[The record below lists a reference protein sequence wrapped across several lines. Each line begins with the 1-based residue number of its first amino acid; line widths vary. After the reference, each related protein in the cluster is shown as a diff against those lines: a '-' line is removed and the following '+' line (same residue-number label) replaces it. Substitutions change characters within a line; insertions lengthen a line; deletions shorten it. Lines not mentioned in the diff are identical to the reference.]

1 MVRNIIKN
9 SNTYLA
15 ALAMCA
21 AIASCTSDED
31 IVKEEGK
38 VSSTSTCDVKE
49 KQSTDEFSSR
59 SMLNF
64 GTKGMEF
71 VWEKNDEM
79 TVMARND
86 NSARQIYV
94 LQSEG
99 GEPKATFYT
108 ENFKPKIGQLYYA
121 FGKSETSS
129 KKVKIPDQNN
139 ITVDYSG
146 QTQIGNASPRHLG
159 EYDFLASAALC
170 ENQDAM
176 HLDFNH
182 LGSTFRVVMDF
193 DVTEAVVNN
202 QYERAALT
210 ATADQSA
217 AENAVKM
224 TRFTEMEIYDS
235 ENTFRQT
242 TRNFSFAT
250 GTNGDNYTFAWPG
263 QEITKMDRFKVA
275 LMNETE
281 SRSDPATYE
290 GAKGIT
296 RFEALVDKSTN
307 TKDQNKLIAYMEFPP
322 ADFTNKKIVI
332 MLKGYYEKYESGSW
346 KKHDVSYVAT
356 HEDDFKFS
364 GVGTRNLQAGK
375 ACVMRLIMKK
385 PEKFDISLKV
395 NHMWQHGST
404 LDQTLSSK
412 AGTGDPGYDKEI
424 VTPTHIYY
432 IYCHDGEVVAP
443 RDGGTAVTS
452 ITGLTSANWDTKNT
466 DGVWVS
472 TYKDIITFDKPHCDN
487 ASHNC
492 EYHLYVAASTSPLT
506 FTKIVDE
513 VEVPLV
519 NIGSSEADVVRALTY
534 NLPDANVQTFMRDLY
549 STPWDATSFV
559 GDITDPVQDVILY
572 HVAAKVDLKWN
583 SATAVERVYAD
594 NVKNNNLLLFQPTQN
609 LDGVLS
615 SGGYSDSWTMPVDQQ
630 YNGRYILYLPQFKTA
645 DNNNC
650 SYKIGLGAHAT
661 TPITFTPIS
670 TQGGFTSWL
679 RWLKKK

>member
-21 AIASCTSDED
+21 AIASCTTNED
-31 IVKEEGK
+31 IVQDEGK

-49 KQSTDEFSSR
+49 KQSSDEFSSR

-146 QTQIGNASPRHLG
+146 QTQIGNASPGHLG

-170 ENQDAM
+170 VNQDAM

-242 TRNFSFAT
+242 TRNFSFET

-296 RFEALVDKSTN
+296 RFDPLVDNSTN
-307 TKDQNKLIAYMEFPP
+307 AKDKNKLIAYMEFPP

-356 HEDDFKFS
+356 HEANFSFS
-364 GVGTRNLQAGK
+364 GVPTRNLEAGK
-375 ACVMRLIMKK
+375 ACVMRLTMKK
-385 PEKFDISLKV
+385 PEKFDVSLKV

-404 LDQTLSSK
+404 LDHTLSSK

-443 RDGGTAVTS
+443 RDGGSAVTH
-452 ITGLTSANWDTKNT
+452 ITASGTSDWDTKNT
-466 DGVWVS
+466 DGVWTS
-472 TYKDIITFDKPHCDN
+472 TYKGGTNNGIITLDKPECKKSTKDEK
-487 ASHNC
+487 C
-492 EYHLYVAASTSPLT
+492 EYHLYVVASTSPLT
-506 FTKIVDE
+506 ISANVDD
-513 VEVPLV
+513 
-519 NIGSSEADVVRALTY
+519 SEADVVRALTY
-534 NLPDANVQTFMRDLY
+534 DLPSTGVQTFMRDLY
-549 STPWDATSFV
+549 STPWDATNFV
-559 GDITDPVQDVILY
+559 GDITDPVQDVTLY

-583 SATAVERVYAD
+583 SATAVKNVSANDVKKQGLYIFKPTENTGGIVSSGYTETFSLAD
-594 NVKNNNLLLFQPTQN
+594 NV
-609 LDGVLS
+609 
-615 SGGYSDSWTMPVDQQ
+615 DQW

-645 DNNNC
+645 DNNDCTYNV
-650 SYKIGLGAHAT
+650 KLGTYDAEN
-661 TPITFTPIS
+661 ITFTS
-670 TQGGFTSWL
+670 VNTQGGFTSWL
-679 RWLKKK
+679 RWLKQK